1 MSAGSALLW
10 VAVIGAM
17 AGGLFHLK
25 HEVQR
30 AEDELARVDR
40 DFLASQ
46 EAIQVLRAEWSYLNR
61 PDRLSALAKR
71 HLDLEPLAP
80 AQIGVMEA
88 LPLRARDGDTP
99 PAANGGGGLAD
110 ARGDR

>member
-1 MSAGSALLW
+1 MNAGSAMLW

-25 HEVQR
+25 HEVQQV
-30 AEDELARVDR
+30 EDELARVDR
-40 DFLASQ
+40 DLLASQ

-61 PDRLSALAKR
+61 PERLSALAGR

-80 AQIGVMEA
+80 AQIGAIEA
-88 LPLRARDGDTP
+88 LPLRVRDGDTP
-99 PAANGGGGLAD
+99 PAASAGAKLVD

>member
-1 MSAGSALLW
+1 MNAGSTMLW

-30 AEDELARVDR
+30 VEDELAGVDR
-40 DFLASQ
+40 DLLASQ

-61 PDRLSALAKR
+61 PERLSALASR

-80 AQIGVMEA
+80 DQIGVIEA
-88 LPLRARDGDTP
+88 LPLRVRDGETP
-99 PAANGGGGLAD
+99 LAANGGAELVD
-110 ARGDR
+110 ARDDR